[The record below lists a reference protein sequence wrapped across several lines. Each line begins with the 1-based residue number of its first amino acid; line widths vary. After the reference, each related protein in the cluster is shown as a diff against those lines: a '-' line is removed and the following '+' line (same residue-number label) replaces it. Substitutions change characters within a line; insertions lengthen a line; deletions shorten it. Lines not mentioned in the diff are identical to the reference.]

1 MRFILGVIVGAALVY
16 YLGGGEVSKNVKE
29 VIHNGAAEVAKATEP
44 STKDRL
50 GDAINNLL
58 K

>member
-1 MRFILGVIVGAALVY
+1 MRFIVGIIVGAVLVY
-16 YLGGGEVSKNVKE
+16 LMGGGEFSKTVKSA
-29 VIHNGAAEVAKATEP
+29 IHSGAAEVAKATEP
-44 STKDRL
+44 ATKDRL